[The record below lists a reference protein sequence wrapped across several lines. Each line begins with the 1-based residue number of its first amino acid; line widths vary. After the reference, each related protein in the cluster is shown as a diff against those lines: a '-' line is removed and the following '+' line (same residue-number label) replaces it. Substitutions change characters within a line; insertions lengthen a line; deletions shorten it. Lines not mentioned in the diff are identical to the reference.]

1 MTIFTIKPIKEVMV
15 SELIQ
20 ESLENFLYTC
30 KIVGVHNAIWAQ
42 GMIILVMPAKATD
55 KIAERQLNGSRFYE
69 LVVFV
74 KFPKYAKSVAWN
86 GGTFE
91 LPLRDYT
98 NYPRF
103 CEFADWVKQQPEWKE
118 KMEKSK

>member
-1 MTIFTIKPIKEVMV
+1 MTTFTKKPVKEVMI

-20 ESLENFLYTC
+20 ESLESFLHTC
-30 KIVGVHNAIWAQ
+30 KIVGINNAIWTQ
-42 GMIILVMPAKATD
+42 GMIILVMPAKATE
-55 KIAERQLNGSRFYE
+55 KIAEKQLDGSRFYE
-69 LVVFV
+69 LAVFV
-74 KFPKYAKSVAWN
+74 KFPKYAKTVTWN

-118 KMEKSK
+118 ERESPK